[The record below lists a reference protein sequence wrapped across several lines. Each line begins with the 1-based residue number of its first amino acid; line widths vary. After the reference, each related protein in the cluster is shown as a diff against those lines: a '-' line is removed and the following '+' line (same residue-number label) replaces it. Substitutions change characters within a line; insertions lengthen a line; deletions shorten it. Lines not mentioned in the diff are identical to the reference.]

1 MSIRRRLFGRERR
14 IPPELEE
21 TIERWRMLP
30 AAPLR
35 IPLRD
40 ARLVAIDVEVS
51 GLDARRDRVTGV
63 GAVILHDG
71 RIDMTDL
78 FQRRVPDPPA
88 GPDPGRRG
96 GRADMDLAV
105 ALLDFVGRSV
115 LVTYNAP
122 FVRLMLNRFLRDAGA
137 PQLDQ
142 PWIDIAWLLPGLM
155 GREFS
160 ERTTFEEWQRLL
172 GIHSFARHHGLADAF
187 ALAQI
192 TLVALARAEDAG
204 YQSVEGLTSAEAYRR
219 RIRGE

>member
-1 MSIRRRLFGRERR
+1 MSIGRLFGRQPRTMRGHEKA
-14 IPPELEE
+14 
-21 TIERWRMLP
+21 IERWRALP

-40 ARLVAIDVEVS
+40 ARLVAVDVEVS
-51 GLDARRDRVTGV
+51 GLDARHDRVTGV
-63 GAVILHDG
+63 GAVVLHDG

-78 FQRRVPDPPA
+78 FHLPVLQ
-88 GPDPGRRG
+88 PGEEPNPGKGEHRSPMD
-96 GRADMDLAV
+96 RAA
-105 ALLDFVGRSV
+105 ALLGFVGRSV

-122 FVRLMLNRFLRDAGA
+122 FVRLMLNRFLREAGA
-137 PQLDQ
+137 PPLDQ
-142 PWIDIAWLLPGLM
+142 PWIDLAWMLPDLM

-172 GIHSFARHHGLADAF
+172 GIYSSARHHGLADAF
-187 ALAQI
+187 AIAQI

-204 YQSVEGLTSAEAYRR
+204 YQSVEGLMSAETYRR